1 MFAVFLRMKVLHLFL
16 ALLIVAEG
24 IPVAFAAGQDT
35 GSSVDNVRFEVSGD
49 IVRIFYDLNA
59 PLDQVHAV
67 RIALYRETELAFRY
81 NPVNLTG
88 DVGTIVFPGTRRAII
103 WEFTKEFPEGLSG
116 TDYYFVV
123 EAEATQ
129 KESSDLWWWVGGGA
143 AVVGG
148 VVTLLLLSSKTEIP
162 PVPVNPEFP
171 PPPGR
176 PQ

>member
-24 IPVAFAAGQDT
+24 IPVAYAARQDT
-35 GSSVDNVRFEVSGD
+35 GSSVDNVRFEVAGD
-49 IVRIFYDLNA
+49 IVRVSYDLNA

-67 RIALYRETELAFRY
+67 RIVLYRETEPAFKY

-88 DVGTIVFPGTRRAII
+88 DVGTIVFPGARRRII

-123 EAEATQ
+123 EVEATQ
-129 KESSDLWWWVGGGA
+129 KESTDLWWWVGGGA
-143 AVVGG
+143 ALVGG
-148 VVTLLLLSSKTEIP
+148 VVTLLLLSPKAQTP
-162 PVPVNPEFP
+162 PQPVPNEFP